1 MPNTFPVMNASLY
14 CSTEFGDVR
23 VSQTAAVAELT
34 EGHTSM
40 ILLVKLLR
48 ERDGIGEGDTTGSL

>member
-1 MPNTFPVMNASLY
+1 MNASLY

-23 VSQTAAVAELT
+23 VSQTAAVAELV